1 MNRIG
6 ALRAGPVLLTRHS
19 GRMSLSAT
27 GQGALMQT
35 PAERVRAYRL
45 RAEELRA
52 ASESTIYPD
61 IRETFLR
68 IARDYDLIADNIEAA
83 HSLRITKTPSD
94 APG

>member
-1 MNRIG
+1 
-6 ALRAGPVLLTRHS
+6 
-19 GRMSLSAT
+19 
-27 GQGALMQT
+27 
-35 PAERVRAYRL
+35 L

-61 IRETFLR
+61 SRETFLR
-68 IARDYDLIADNIEAA
+68 IARDYDLTADNIEAA